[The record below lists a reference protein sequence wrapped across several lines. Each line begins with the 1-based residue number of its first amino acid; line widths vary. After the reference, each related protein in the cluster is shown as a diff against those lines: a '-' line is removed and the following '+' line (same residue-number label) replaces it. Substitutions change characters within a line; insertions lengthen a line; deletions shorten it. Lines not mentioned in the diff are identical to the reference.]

1 MEIKGKVTHHMAEQS
16 GTSKA
21 GKAWSK
27 GGFVIETND
36 DKFPKSVALETF
48 GDKVELP
55 AIGAV
60 VTAHINLES
69 REWNGKWYSNIQCW
83 KVDIDQPAPRRE
95 GVTVK
100 QVADAFGADTG
111 AMAMPEDDDLPFAK

>member
-1 MEIKGKVTHHMAEQS
+1 MEIKGTVTHHMTEQS

-27 GGFVIETND
+27 GGFVIETTD

-55 AIGAV
+55 GIGAV

-83 KVDIDQPAPRRE
+83 KVDIDQPAK

-100 QVADAFGADTG
+100 QVVDAFGVVPG
-111 AMAMPEDDDLPFAK
+111 DDDGGLPF

>member
-1 MEIKGKVTHHMAEQS
+1 MEIKGTVTHHMAEQF

-27 GGFVIETND
+27 GGFVIETTD
-36 DKFPKSVALETF
+36 TQYPKSVALETF

-55 AIGAV
+55 GIGAV

-100 QVADAFGADTG
+100 QVTDVFG
-111 AMAMPEDDDLPFAK
+111 DDSDSLLPF

>member
-1 MEIKGKVTHHMAEQS
+1 MEIKGTVTHHMTEQS

-27 GGFVIETND
+27 GGFVIETTD
-36 DKFPKSVALETF
+36 TQYPKSVALETF

-83 KVDIDQPAPRRE
+83 KVDIDQPAENPKRMSA
-95 GVTVK
+95 K
-100 QVADAFGADTG
+100 QVADAFGVVPG
-111 AMAMPEDDDLPFAK
+111 DDGSDLLPF

>member
-1 MEIKGKVTHHMAEQS
+1 MEIKGTVTHHMTEQS
-16 GTSKA
+16 GTTKA

-27 GGFVIETND
+27 GGFVIETSD
-36 DKFPKSVALETF
+36 EKFPKSVALETF

-55 AIGAV
+55 GIGAV

-83 KVDIDQPAPRRE
+83 KVDNDQPAKGRG

-100 QVADAFGADTG
+100 QVVDAFG
-111 AMAMPEDDDLPFAK
+111 DDSDPLLPF